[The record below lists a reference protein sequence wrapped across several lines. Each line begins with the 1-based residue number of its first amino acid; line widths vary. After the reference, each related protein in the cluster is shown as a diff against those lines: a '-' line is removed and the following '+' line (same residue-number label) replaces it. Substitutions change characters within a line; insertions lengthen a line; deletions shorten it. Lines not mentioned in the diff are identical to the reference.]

1 MSGAGLY
8 LWIKTLH
15 LVAFARDR
23 NSHSARYFHIL
34 NEVPTVLMIAIVV
47 MVIVRPV

>member
-1 MSGAGLY
+1 MSGAGPY
-8 LWIKTLH
+8 LWIKTLD

-47 MVIVRPV
+47 MVIMRQV

>member
-1 MSGAGLY
+1 LR
-8 LWIKTLH
+8 
-15 LVAFARDR
+15 AFARDR
-23 NSHSARYFHIL
+23 NRHSARYFRIL